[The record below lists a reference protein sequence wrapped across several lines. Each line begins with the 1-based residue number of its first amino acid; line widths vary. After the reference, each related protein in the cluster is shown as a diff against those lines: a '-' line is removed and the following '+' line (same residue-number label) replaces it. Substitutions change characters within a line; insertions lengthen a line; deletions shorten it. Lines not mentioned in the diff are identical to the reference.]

1 VALSFASPAQ
11 FAARIAA
18 AREIAFG
25 SYFLPAPMR
34 EALVIAAQRGAHVEV
49 TFEKTPHED
58 PSGSLARLNAASA
71 EALRAAGAEVHLLS
85 SDGDTPPYHIKAAV
99 CDGVAYLDDR
109 NWPAHGGT
117 ILVDDDADDVA
128 LVREAIAGR
137 GGADATL
144 ATRKDLAVQR
154 EAALIEGAERI
165 PVVVATESF
174 GAGAISAA
182 LRHHAA
188 LGAKTTLI
196 VNRAHANRA
205 VLAGLERAGVT
216 VKNSVAN
223 EKLVLAGDAVW
234 LGSANA
240 TYAGGEDGAQTDWGL
255 VSRDPALVAAV
266 RERLSETTGSGSAPA
281 RRPSPAAFAGCA
293 PA

>member
-1 VALSFASPAQ
+1 VAISLSSSVQ
-11 FAARIAA
+11 IAARIAG

-25 SYFLPAPMR
+25 SYFVPGAMR
-34 EALVIAAQRGAHVEV
+34 EALVAAARRGAHVEV
-49 TFEKTPHED
+49 TLEKAPYED
-58 PSGSLARLNAASA
+58 RTGSLARLNAASA
-71 EALRAAGAEVHLLS
+71 AALHAAGAEVHLLS
-85 SDGDTPPYHIKAAV
+85 GDAPPYHIKAAV

-117 ILVDDDADDVA
+117 IVADDDVRDVA

-137 GGADATL
+137 GGADETL
-144 ATRKDLAVQR
+144 ATRKDVAVQR
-154 EAALIEGAERI
+154 EAALIEGAGRV

-174 GAGAISAA
+174 GAGAISSA

-188 LGAKTTLI
+188 LGATTTLI

-205 VLAGLERAGVT
+205 VLAGLERAGVV

-255 VSRDPALVAAV
+255 VTRDPAFVAAV
-266 RERLSETTGSGSAPA
+266 RERLSETTGSGSAQA
-281 RRPSPAAFAGCA
+281 RRPSPGVDAGCA